1 MMGRVAIMLTL
12 LLPAMVDAGRLQPT
26 VRVTDGWVQTEP
38 GNEAKAFITVT
49 NGTMYDVYLVGASS
63 EAATTVELKQMA
75 DGKPVPAKDVAIP
88 SFDRLQMS
96 PKNIFVSLVGL
107 KRTLKTGESVTIVLT
122 TDAGEQL
129 SAAATVK

>member
-1 MMGRVAIMLTL
+1 MLTL
-12 LLPAMVDAGRLQPT
+12 LLPAIADAGRLQPT
-26 VRVTDGWVQTEP
+26 VRVTDGWVQAGL
-38 GNEAKAFITVT
+38 GNEARAYVTVA

-63 EAATTVELKQMA
+63 DAATTVELKQVA
-75 DGKPVPAKDVAIP
+75 EGKAAPAKDVAIP

-96 PKNIFVSLVGL
+96 PETIFVSLAGL

>member
-1 MMGRVAIMLTL
+1 
-12 LLPAMVDAGRLQPT
+12 
-26 VRVTDGWVQTEP
+26 VTDGWVQTEP

-63 EAATTVELKQMA
+63 DAATTVELKQMA